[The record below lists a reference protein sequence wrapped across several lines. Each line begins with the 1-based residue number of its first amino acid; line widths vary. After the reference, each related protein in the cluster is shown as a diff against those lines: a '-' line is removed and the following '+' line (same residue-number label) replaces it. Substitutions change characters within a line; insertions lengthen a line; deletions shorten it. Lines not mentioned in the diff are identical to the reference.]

1 MTALTVGPHGASV
14 WVAGRGIRLTVR
26 MSEAAGVMMLS
37 AVRARRTV
45 PRDSA
50 VIANS
55 IATAWDARW
64 AEPEDSTADPAGIAA
79 VRRSDHWSL

>member
-1 MTALTVGPHGASV
+1 
-14 WVAGRGIRLTVR
+14 

-64 AEPEDSTADPAGIAA
+64 AAEPEDSAGIAA

>member
-1 MTALTVGPHGASV
+1 
-14 WVAGRGIRLTVR
+14 

-55 IATAWDARW
+55 IATAWDVRW
-64 AEPEDSTADPAGIAA
+64 AAEPEDSAADPAGIAA